1 MKRLALV
8 IVLVGFWFASAC
20 SKSQP
25 AGSAVEVVTTLDVLG
40 HWVRAVGGERV
51 RVQSILSGYE
61 DPHTFEP
68 RPTDA
73 GRIARA
79 RLLVRVGLGLE
90 EWLDGLIANSGN
102 ESLAVLDVAD
112 GADVIGAGAD
122 DEHGRG
128 HSHERGNPHVWLDPT
143 VAAGAV
149 RRIAVELARIDPK
162 GESLY
167 TARAAAYTARLDSVT
182 AALQAEVAKLSDRR
196 FVGYHDAWP
205 YFNRR
210 FGFEA
215 VAHIEALPG
224 QEPSA
229 RRLAELINFVRRE
242 RIRVIV
248 TEPQLPSDLPGVLAR
263 ETGAKL
269 VSLNALRADSGP
281 GDPYIN
287 LLEQNVRRL
296 AAALRD

>member
-1 MKRLALV
+1 MKRLAV
-8 IVLVGFWFASAC
+8 SAVLAALCLAGAC

-25 AGSAVEVVTTLDVLG
+25 ASSAIDVVTTLDLLAD
-40 HWVRAVGGERV
+40 WVRAVGGERV
-51 RVQSILSGYE
+51 RVQSLLSGYE

-73 GRIARA
+73 ERVTRA

-102 ESLAVLDVAD
+102 ESLTVLDIAD
-112 GADVIGAGAD
+112 SADVIGAD
-122 DEHGRG
+122 DEHGRE
-128 HSHERGNPHVWLDPT
+128 HSHERGNPHVWLDPA

-167 TARAAAYTARLDSVT
+167 AARAAAYSARLDSVT

-210 FGFEA
+210 FGFAA

-229 RRLAELINFVRRE
+229 RRLAELVNLVRRE

-269 VSLNALRADSGP
+269 VTLSALRADSAP
-281 GDPYIN
+281 GDPYMN
-287 LLEQNVRRL
+287 LIEQNVRRL
-296 AAALRD
+296 GAALRN